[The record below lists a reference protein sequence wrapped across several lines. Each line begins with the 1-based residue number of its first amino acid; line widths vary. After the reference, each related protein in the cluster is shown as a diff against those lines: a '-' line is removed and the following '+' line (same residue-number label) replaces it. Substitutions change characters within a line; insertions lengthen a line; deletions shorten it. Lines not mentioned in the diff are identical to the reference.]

1 MSRLSPPQSSTLA
14 RHLNWPGWAHLP
26 RETRDTLFLLLVI
39 GWTSLP
45 HLLHLPLWCAL
56 LTAGVLLWR
65 ARLALAGSALPGRK
79 VLMSALVLAS
89 VLTFRTYGTLLGK
102 DPGVT
107 MAVVLMALKTLELRA
122 RRDAFV
128 VFFLGFFLIL
138 THFLYSQSLV
148 VAGMTLLSIWGLLT
162 GLVLAHMP
170 AGTPQLRT
178 AAGYAGKTAL
188 LGAPL
193 MVLLFLLFPRIGP
206 LWGVPQDGFSGT
218 GLSNVMSMGSVA
230 ALAQDDSVAL
240 RIRFDGPAPP
250 PQEIYFRG
258 PVFGHFDGRDWTAQK
273 PSFPPALTPQAQ
285 LHVRGRPLRY
295 EMTLEPSRLS
305 VLPLLEASPESP
317 QVEGLRFAQT
327 DDLQWV
333 SNRPLT
339 ERLRLRSVAYPSFQ
353 HGPLQPIVGLQDYLE
368 LPPGHNPRTLAWAM
382 ALRRDPRYAN
392 ANAATLAAALLA
404 HIQRDGYTYTL
415 TPGLYGE
422 QDPRTAIDEF
432 WLDRKQGFCEHYA
445 TAFVV
450 LMRALDVPARVVTG
464 YQGMDPAPVDG
475 YRIVRQSYAHA
486 WAEYWQPHVGWVRAD
501 PTAAVA
507 PDRVLRSRPLATP
520 PGLVTGALNNFNPQ
534 LLTQLRHGW
543 EAMNNRWNQWVLSYT
558 RGSQFD
564 LLRHLGYSE
573 PRWED
578 LATLLAGAFGALSLA
593 VAGWAWWERHHVDPW
608 VRQMQRLRQALQR
621 LGITAAA
628 HDAPRT
634 LAQRVR
640 TGYGTTGEPLA
651 HLLDQ
656 LDTQRYGPHAASRP
670 DPMLTRR
677 FLSQARRLTPL
688 AAMLL
693 ASALLVITPDT
704 PRAAPTPAP
713 GSADAAQPPTAPP
726 VARAASGTR
735 SPAPSKKPTQSAKP
749 AKSAKRTK
757 HTKKPARAPRAQ
769 RPDAVRSDNDPE
781 VVTYGRRD
789 DLMAFGAEVA
799 ARQGLDVDTVQAT
812 LAQARFVP
820 SIVKAVMP
828 TPAGVAKNWAAYRA
842 RFIEPRRVAAGV
854 AFWQAHEAWL
864 TLAEQRYGVPADI
877 VVGIIGVETLYGQHM
892 GRYRVIDALTTLGFD
907 FPAERKDRSA
917 FFRNELEQL
926 LVLSQRAGSDPLA
939 LQGSYAGALGMP
951 QFMPSSV
958 NRYAVDFDG
967 DGHIDLQT
975 SAADVIGSVAHYL
988 AEFGWQAGLPT
999 HYPVSAPSDTR
1010 ERATLL
1016 APDILPTYTAQQ
1028 FIDHGAV
1035 FGAPAPPLS
1044 GSAADAKLALVELQ
1058 NGPDAP
1064 SYVAGTTNFYAITR
1078 YNWSSYYAMA
1088 VIELG
1093 QAVKQA
1099 R

>member
-1 MSRLSPPQSSTLA
+1 MSLLSPAQPRTLA
-14 RHLNWPGWAHLP
+14 RRLNWPGWAHLP

-45 HLLHLPLWCAL
+45 HLLHLPIWCAL

-65 ARLALAGSALPGRK
+65 ANLALSGSALPGRK

-138 THFLYSQSLV
+138 THFLYSQSLL
-148 VAGMTLLSIWGLLT
+148 VAVMTLLSIWGLLT

-170 AGTPQLRT
+170 AGTPRLRT
-178 AAGYAGKTAL
+178 AAGYAGRTAL
-188 LGAPL
+188 LGTPL

-240 RIRFDGPAPP
+240 RIRFDGPS
-250 PQEIYFRG
+250 PQPQDTYFRG
-258 PVFGHFDGRDWTAQK
+258 PVLGHFDGRDWTALK
-273 PSFPPALTPQAQ
+273 PSFPPALVPRAHLQVQGPA
-285 LHVRGRPLRY
+285 LSY

-305 VLPLLEASPESP
+305 VLPLLEASPEAP
-317 QVEGLRFAQT
+317 QTEGLRFAQT

-339 ERLRLRSVAYPSFQ
+339 ERLRLRSVAYPRFQ

-392 ANAATLAAALLA
+392 ADARTLADALLVY
-404 HIQRDGYTYTL
+404 IRSSGYTYTL

-445 TAFVV
+445 AAFVV
-450 LMRALDVPARVVTG
+450 VMRALDVPARVVTG

-486 WAEYWQPHVGWVRAD
+486 WAEYWQPGVGWVRAD
-501 PTAAVA
+501 PTSAVA

-520 PGLVTGALNNFNPQ
+520 PGLVAGALNNFNPQ
-534 LLTQLRHGW
+534 LLVQLRHGW

-564 LLRHLGYSE
+564 LLRHLGYTE

-593 VAGWAWWERHHVDPW
+593 VVGWAWWERHHVDPW
-608 VRQMQRLRQALQR
+608 VRQMQRLRTTLQR
-621 LGITAAA
+621 LGITAAV

-640 TGYGTTGEPLA
+640 NGYGPPGEPLA
-651 HLLDQ
+651 QLLEQ
-656 LDTQRYGPHAASRP
+656 LDTQRYGPHAAPRP
-670 DPMLTRR
+670 DPMLTRH
-677 FLSQARRLTPL
+677 FLAHARRLTPL
-688 AAMLL
+688 AALLLTTALL
-693 ASALLVITPDT
+693 ATTPEAVN
-704 PRAAPTPAP
+704 AAPTPA
-713 GSADAAQPPTAPP
+713 SA
-726 VARAASGTR
+726 AASAPR
-735 SPAPSKKPTQSAKP
+735 SASGSQAATKPSKP
-749 AKSAKRTK
+749 AQRV
-757 HTKKPARAPRAQ
+757 KKAHRGKRAQ
-769 RPDAVRSDNDPE
+769 RPDPVRADNDPD

-799 ARQGLDVDTVQAT
+799 ARQGLNVDTVQAT

-828 TPAGVAKNWAAYRA
+828 TPAGTAKNWAAYRE
-842 RFIEPRRVAAGV
+842 RFIEPRRIAAGA

-877 VVGIIGVETLYGQHM
+877 VVGIVGVETLYGQHM

-907 FPAERKDRSA
+907 FPGERKDRSA

-926 LVLSQRAGSDPLA
+926 LVLSQREGSDPLA
-939 LQGSYAGALGMP
+939 LKGSYAGALGMP

-967 DGHIDLQT
+967 DGHIDLHN

-988 AEFGWQAGLPT
+988 AEFGWQRGLPT
-999 HYPVSAPSDTR
+999 HYPVMPPSDAA
-1010 ERATLL
+1010 ERALL
-1016 APDILPTYTAQQ
+1016 LGPDILPTYTAQQ

-1035 FGAPAPPLS
+1035 FGTPSPPMS

-1058 NGPDAP
+1058 NGPAAP
-1064 SYVAGTTNFYAITR
+1064 SYVAGTTNFYAVTR

-1093 QAVKQA
+1093 RAVKQA